1 MLISEIPIG
10 SKVELEVRYSGRT
23 LSFDSDVKLI
33 INNTILITPIVF
45 NWSVNLIIKMRP
57 ETPLV

>member
-1 MLISEIPIG
+1 LLISEIPIG